1 MIDESNA
8 CVDCVGYDIINVSI
22 KYCTNEVNEIK
33 LLELRLRVLQNNKLF
48 PINF

>member
-1 MIDESNA
+1 MIDEGNP

-22 KYCTNEVNEIK
+22 RYCTNEINEIK
-33 LLELRLRVLQNNKLF
+33 LLQLGLKVLQNNKIF